1 MDLNLGLLN
10 SSCEKGYQM
19 SELPVSKITIGP
31 KLRKLRQ
38 NLNLNQADMA
48 AELGI
53 SASYLNLLEN
63 NSRPITVPLLFKL
76 GQTYDIDLRE
86 IAEDDSAKLIA
97 RLAEVFS
104 DPALKELRLSRRDIQ
119 LLANQHSQAAQ
130 TMIGLFELYET
141 MRDAVSRAVSGAGA
155 PAGSAVSGPGA
166 AGAEPVE
173 K

>member
-1 MDLNLGLLN
+1 MNLNVGLLN
-10 SSCEKGYQM
+10 SLYGKGCQM
-19 SELPVSKITIGP
+19 SELPVGKITIGP

-97 RLAEVFS
+97 R
-104 DPALKELRLSRRDIQ
+104 
-119 LLANQHSQAAQ
+119 
-130 TMIGLFELYET
+130 
-141 MRDAVSRAVSGAGA
+141 
-155 PAGSAVSGPGA
+155 
-166 AGAEPVE
+166 
-173 K
+173 